1 MTKRSRTLLLVLF
14 AGAMVVTGAIAVRR
28 RYDRAVETQCRNHIK
43 QIGLGLSNYHD
54 SYSTF
59 PSAREGGHSW
69 RIRLLPYMW
78 SSPQYSV
85 YDFDQ
90 PWDSENNIT
99 IDVRPLPSK
108 SGDLAVY
115 GNPYGPPCDAD
126 DPHFTSY
133 LLVVGD
139 EAFAAPNRGRK
150 QSEITDGLENTIAV
164 AEVAL
169 SSVHWISPVDL
180 DFETMS
186 FSINDGPRS
195 ISSCHPSGP
204 AVLFC
209 DGAVY
214 RLNSG
219 IDPATVR
226 GLCTING
233 GESISRDSLVSAGL
247 LIP

>member
-1 MTKRSRTLLLVLF
+1 MQRSRILLVVPF
-14 AGAMVVTGAIAVRR
+14 VSAMVFIGAIAVRR
-28 RYDRAVETQCRNHIK
+28 SYDRAVETQCRNHLK
-43 QIGLGLSNYHD
+43 QIGLGLWNYHD

-69 RIRLLPYMW
+69 RIRLLPFMW

-90 PWDSENNIT
+90 PWDAEKNIT

-126 DPHFTSY
+126 DPHCTSY
-133 LLVVGD
+133 LMVVGD
-139 EAFAAPNRGRK
+139 AAFAAPNRTRK
-150 QSEITDGLENTIAV
+150 QSEISDGLENTIAV

-180 DFETMS
+180 DFGTMS
-186 FSINDGPRS
+186 FSINDGSRS

-214 RLNSG
+214 RLNPG
-219 IDPATVR
+219 IDRETVR

-233 GESISRDSLVSAGL
+233 GENISRDSLVAGGL